1 MVPTVN
7 EMPHWLTKRAFLT
20 PEREAISDGYRM
32 WTFQELHERA
42 EALAQKLAGFGVKS
56 GDRVALLL
64 YNHME
69 YAAFIHGLSFLG
81 AVAVPL
87 NTRLAPVEW
96 AWQVTDAEAKVW
108 VFDESFAQTVQAITL
123 ETKTL
128 CLSRAEVEAASASGG
143 ETSLLERIQ
152 MDDPATIM
160 YTSGTTGRPKGVILT
175 YGNHWWSAIGS
186 VLNLGLQTDDKWL
199 ACVPLFHMSGLSI
212 LMRNVIYGIAVEV
225 QAQFDPA
232 EANRAICERHVTLIS
247 VVSNMATR
255 MLDELGEHVYPDRF
269 RCMLMGGGPA
279 PRPLLERCKAK
290 GVPVFQTYGMT
301 ETASQSVTL
310 APEDS
315 LAKLGSAGKPLFPGE
330 LSIREGER
338 ELSPGEE
345 GEIAVR
351 GPHVTPGYWRRPE
364 ATQQAIQ
371 EGWLYTGD
379 IGYVDQ
385 DGYLYVLDRRSDLIL
400 SGGENVYPAEVEAA
414 LLSHPAVAEAG
425 VVGEPHDRWGE
436 VPVAFVVLRAGEE
449 LVEEVLIQHCRERLA
464 RYKVPVRII
473 QTNHLP
479 RNASN
484 KLLRRKLKARLVQEE
499 KRR

>member
-1 MVPTVN
+1 MDPTVN

-20 PEREAISDGYRM
+20 PGRQAVTDGRRV
-32 WTFQELHERA
+32 WTFQELKEKA
-42 EALAQKLAGFGVKS
+42 ETLARQLAGFGVER

-64 YNHME
+64 HNHME
-69 YAAFIHGLSFLG
+69 YVAFIHGLSFLG
-81 AVAVPL
+81 AIAVPL
-87 NTRLAPVEW
+87 NTRLAPMEW
-96 AWQVTDAEAKVW
+96 SWQVTDAGAKVW
-108 VFDESFAQTVQAITL
+108 VFDESFTQQVRPLAL
-123 ETKTL
+123 ETETL
-128 CLSRAEVEAASASGG
+128 RLLRAEVETASG
-143 ETSLLERIQ
+143 EKTSLLERIP

-212 LMRNVIYGIAVEV
+212 LMRNVIYGIEVEV

-232 EANRAICERHVTLIS
+232 EANRAICERDVTIIS

-255 MLDELGEHVYPDRF
+255 MLDEQGDKAYPDRF
-269 RCMLMGGGPA
+269 RCMLLGGGPA

-301 ETASQSVTL
+301 ETASQTVTL
-310 APEDS
+310 SPEDS
-315 LAKLGSAGKPLFPGE
+315 LTKLGSAGKPLFPGE
-330 LSIREGER
+330 LSIRDGER
-338 ELSPGEE
+338 ELPPGEE
-345 GEIAVR
+345 GEITVR
-351 GPHVTPGYWRRPE
+351 GPHVTPGYWHRPE
-364 ATQQAIQ
+364 ATQQAIHN
-371 EGWLYTGD
+371 GWLYTGD

-400 SGGENVYPAEVEAA
+400 SGGENVYPAEVEAT
-414 LLSHPAVAEAG
+414 LLSHPAVAEVG

-449 LVEEVLIQHCRERLA
+449 LEEERFLRHCRERLA

-473 QTNHLP
+473 QTAYLP

-484 KLLRRKLKARLVQEE
+484 KLLRRELKARLQQGE
-499 KRR
+499 KSR